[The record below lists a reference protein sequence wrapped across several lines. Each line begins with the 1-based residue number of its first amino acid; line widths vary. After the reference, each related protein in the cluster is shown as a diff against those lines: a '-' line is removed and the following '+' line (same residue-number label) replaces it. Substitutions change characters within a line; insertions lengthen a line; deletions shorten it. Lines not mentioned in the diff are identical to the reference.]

1 MKSSMPIEYQS
12 KGMTLTANRV
22 EVMNNS
28 SKQKMQV
35 TVEDAFPENEIY
47 PGTRV
52 IVTIPSNLR

>member
-1 MKSSMPIEYQS
+1 MPIEYQS

-22 EVMNNS
+22 ELLNNS

-35 TVEDAFPENEIY
+35 TVEDAFPEDDIY

-52 IVTIPSNLR
+52 IVTIPTHFF